1 MRIRLHAVA
10 LLAVA
15 CLVAACGARLDD
27 EQLAA
32 VGAGSGGATAG
43 ATGGGSTG
51 GTGSGGATG
60 GGTGTATGG
69 GATGGATGGGT
80 GTGTATGGGATGSG
94 DGGVAAGGGAGGGE
108 GGGAAC
114 TPQPVDEVGVSD
126 TEIALGNISTI
137 SGPIAGFGQTG
148 VNATKAYVN
157 YINATG
163 GVCGRQLRLLTGDD
177 RLDAG
182 TNRSET
188 QRLVDEVL
196 GFVGA
201 VTVVDNGGASV
212 LDGTNVPDVG
222 LTIGADR
229 GRLPNNFS
237 PNPIDYTKPGN
248 AAIPPFRYFAERGV
262 TSAAIIW
269 PAQADARGR
278 GQGYEYD
285 LQQAGITEIDT
296 YEVSVTE
303 TNYVGVA
310 QQIKNNG
317 TQLVVT
323 TLEVSGMARLAQAFQ
338 QVGYQPEVPFY
349 GAQAYGRQ
357 FLELAGSAANGTTL
371 AVTYSIFEDAPN
383 VPAMATFLEWYERT
397 APGSK
402 PDFFAIMSW
411 AAADMLVTA
420 IREAGGA
427 PTRDAVLERLRAQ
440 TDYTGNGFLAPRNPP
455 AKQMGECFAVI
466 TVEGGQWRRVEPA
479 TGFLC

>member
-1 MRIRLHAVA
+1 MRSRLHVMG
-10 LLAVA
+10 LLALA
-15 CLVAACGARLDD
+15 LVSAACGARLDE

-32 VGAGSGGATAG
+32 ARGSGVAGPGGQAAVAADPAAGRAGSPSTTAAATGAGPAATPAPGAPGAAPGDPAAG
-43 ATGGGSTG
+43 
-51 GTGSGGATG
+51 
-60 GGTGTATGG
+60 
-69 GATGGATGGGT
+69 
-80 GTGTATGGGATGSG
+80 G
-94 DGGVAAGGGAGGGE
+94 DGGAA
-108 GGGAAC
+108 AAC

-126 TEIALGNISTI
+126 TEIVLGNVSTI

-157 YINATG
+157 YVNATG
-163 GVCGRQLRLLTGDD
+163 GVCGRQLRLITGDD

-188 QRLVDEVL
+188 QRLASQVL

-201 VTVVDNGGASV
+201 VTVVDNGGAAV
-212 LDGTNVPDVG
+212 VNGTNIPDVG

-229 GRLPNNFS
+229 GANPNNFS
-237 PNPIDYTKPGN
+237 PNPIDFSKPGN

-262 TSAAIIW
+262 TSAAIVW

-285 LQQAGITEIDT
+285 LRQAGITDITT
-296 YEVSVTE
+296 YEVAITE

-310 QQIKNNG
+310 QQIKNRG

-338 QVGYQPEVPFY
+338 QVGYRPEVPFY

-357 FLELAGSAANGTTL
+357 FLELAGSAAEGTKL
-371 AVTYSIFEDAPN
+371 AVTYSIFEDAPS
-383 VPAMATFLEWYERT
+383 VAPMATFLEWYERT
-397 APGSK
+397 APGSE

-420 IREAGGA
+420 LREAGGA

-440 TDYTGNGFLAPRNPP
+440 TNYTGGGFLAPRNPP

-479 TGFLC
+479 EGFLC